1 MLAFNVSEFHA
12 INATCKGQNSKH
24 KHAQWGFNRK
34 TKSFATAEETA
45 YPMGLAKMIAMV
57 IVRCLLN
64 LGIKGN
70 PETLEAVQPVALQAL
85 QKMRAATGTQSRSS
99 RIPALVPTYK
109 LRFRIGGHSDALPDI
124 NIFQRVRKDVTISS
138 SPTQILPKG
147 SKLLAL
153 APVDNLVT
161 GDEMPAQPEIFKVG
175 TPTLDSSCVIQTW
188 GVPWEPEQF
197 VQEVVKAGHPMDMA
211 TFLPPR
217 LQSLLTNYETMSSCD
232 RVDSRLTAVKFWL
245 KRAME
250 LKGDESEFH
259 SNLDPAVASVLRG
272 KRILLW
278 KQMLESIEY
287 EDMDVVNEFV
297 SGTKLVGEAQSTGLW
312 PKKFKPA
319 SLTESDLSHIAKS
332 QRSVLNYKSFE
343 FMDDET
349 LNAVWNQTLDEVEA
363 GELSGPYEVEQVPQ
377 EYPLSRRFGIKQ
389 SSKVR
394 CVDDF
399 TQSSINACAQTC
411 ESPKPHTVDILCS
424 MCLALM
430 KVATRDSTWEARSF
444 DLKRAYRQ
452 CAIHPEHSKYSY
464 IAVAHPAEK
473 RIKCFKMKAL
483 PFGSVMSVHSFLRLS
498 HSLWAIMVSIF
509 GVFISNY
516 FDDFVALATSCET
529 TSVTAA
535 VTLTFKMLGWI
546 FAETG
551 DKAPPFASVVAAL
564 GVTIDVSLLHRGR
577 VRIDNTESRKAEIA
591 AAIAQILDTGTLIR
605 PDALRLR
612 GRLQFVAGQI
622 FGRIAK
628 RSLALIT
635 KHAYGECGPT
645 ISDETRHALKLFIN

>member
-1 MLAFNVSEFHA
+1 MLAFNVNEFHA
-12 INATCKGQNSKH
+12 INTTCRGQNSKH
-24 KHAQWGFNRK
+24 KHVQWGFNRK

-57 IVRCLLN
+57 IVRSWLN
-64 LGIKGN
+64 LGIRGN

-109 LRFRIGGHSDALPDI
+109 LRFRIGGASNSLPDV
-124 NIFQRVRKDVTISS
+124 NIFHRLRNDVTISS
-138 SPTQILPKG
+138 SPVQILPKG
-147 SKLLAL
+147 SKLLAI

-161 GDEMPAQPEIFKVG
+161 GDEMLAQPEIFKVG

-188 GVPWEPEQF
+188 GVPWEPEKF
-197 VQEVVKAGHPMDMA
+197 VEEVVKAGHPMDMA

-217 LQSLLTNYETMSSCD
+217 LQSLLNTYETKSSCN

-250 LKGDESEFH
+250 LKCDESDFH
-259 SNLDPAVASVLRG
+259 NKLDPAVAGVLRG

-278 KQMLESIEY
+278 KQMLESIGY
-287 EDMDVVNEFV
+287 EDMEVVNEFV

-319 SLTESDLSHIAKS
+319 SLTESDLSTISTS
-332 QRSVLNYKSFE
+332 QRSVLTYKSFE
-343 FMDDET
+343 FMDEDT
-349 LNAVWNQTLDEVEA
+349 LNAVWNQTLDEVET
-363 GELSGPYEVEQVPQ
+363 GELSGPYDVEQVPQ
-377 EYPLSRRFGIKQ
+377 EYPLSKRFGIKQ

-394 CVDDF
+394 CLDDF

-424 MCLALM
+424 MCLAL
-430 KVATRDSTWEARSF
+430 KVSNGNSTWEARSF

-452 CAIHPEHSKYSY
+452 CAIHPDHSRYSY
-464 IAVAHPAEK
+464 IAVAHPQEK
-473 RIKCFKMKAL
+473 RIRCFRMKAL
-483 PFGSVMSVHSFLRLS
+483 PFGSVMSDSFLRIS
-498 HSLWAIMVSIF
+498 HSLWAILVSIF

-529 TSVTAA
+529 TSVTTA

-564 GVTIDVSLLHRGR
+564 GVTIDVSLLHSGC
-577 VRIDNTESRKAEIA
+577 VRIDNTENRKSEIA
-591 AAIAQILDTGTLIR
+591 AAIVQILDTGTLIR

-622 FGRIAK
+622 LGRIAK

-645 ISDETRHALKLFIN
+645 ISEETRHALKLFIN